1 MRERAHAKSDKG
13 ISGAAAL
20 AVKIDCLAAA
30 LFFPPDWPLYAPE
43 NGLCK
48 DPKKPL

>member
-20 AVKIDCLAAA
+20 AVKIDCRAAA
-30 LFFPPDWPLYAPE
+30 LFFSA
-43 NGLCK
+43 GLVFVCT
-48 DPKKPL
+48 